1 MADSAPAFQITD
13 LSHRY
18 GDRLALDN
26 LTCTVE
32 SGRMLGILGPN
43 GSGKSTLFRIL
54 STLAAPQT
62 GSVRI
67 AGLDPAGNLA
77 QVRRR
82 LGVVFQSPGLDDRLT
97 VRENLKLHGYFF
109 GISGTALSDRIG
121 TMLERFSLS
130 DRANDRVDTLSG
142 GLKRRAEIA
151 RCLLH
156 GPDILLLDEPTTGL
170 DPDARRD
177 FWSVIRGVHADDK
190 ATILFTTHWFED
202 ADHAGELAILDRGKL
217 VASGTPG
224 DLKDEV
230 GDDLIVIRGGDLETL
245 AGELAERFD
254 IEPVS
259 TGAQLRFNNA
269 RGSAFVAELL
279 DLYHDRIESIEA
291 CRPSLEDVY
300 IRKTGRAFAEDD
312 GCM

>member
-1 MADSAPAFQITD
+1 
-13 LSHRY
+13 
-18 GDRLALDN
+18 
-26 LTCTVE
+26 
-32 SGRMLGILGPN
+32 MLGILGPN

-109 GISGTALSDRIG
+109 GISGAALSDRIG
-121 TMLERFSLS
+121 TMLERFSLD

-156 GPDILLLDEPTTGL
+156 APDILLLDEPTTGL

-177 FWSVIRGVHADDK
+177 FWSVIRDVHADDK

-245 AGELAERFD
+245 AGELTERFD

-312 GCM
+312 G